1 MNPTISPLRRLKYE
15 TTKQNVMENKLTKKR
30 FIQTSAIQQINEATI
45 VLRHFIELS
54 AKLLPFF
61 NELSKKSTLLPQE
74 QSDRNKI
81 IEVYKSYSFDTNT
94 SEILMESDILEIIQ
108 QTFRAIEK
116 REPGKEAESD
126 KLMAIFQ
133 NKHHQL
139 ILNWKQTDTN

>member
-1 MNPTISPLRRLKYE
+1 
-15 TTKQNVMENKLTKKR
+15 MENKLTKKR

-61 NELSKKSTLLPQE
+61 NELSKKNTLLPQE

-81 IEVYKSYSFDTNT
+81 IEVYRSYSFDTST

-108 QTFRAIEK
+108 QTFKAIEK
-116 REPGKEAESD
+116 RRPGKESDSD
-126 KLMAIFQ
+126 KLMTLFQ
-133 NKHHQL
+133 NKHYQL
-139 ILNWKQTDTN
+139 VLNWKQTDTN

>member
-1 MNPTISPLRRLKYE
+1 
-15 TTKQNVMENKLTKKR
+15 MENKITKKR

-61 NELSKKSTLLPQE
+61 NELSKKNTLLPQE

-81 IEVYKSYSFDTNT
+81 IEVYKSYSFDTST
-94 SEILMESDILEIIQ
+94 SEILMESDILEVIQ

-116 REPGKEAESD
+116 RGPGKESDSD
-126 KLMAIFQ
+126 KLMALFQ

-139 ILNWKQTDTN
+139 VLNWKQTDTN

>member
-1 MNPTISPLRRLKYE
+1 
-15 TTKQNVMENKLTKKR
+15 MENKLTKKR

-61 NELSKKSTLLPQE
+61 NELSKKNTLLPQE

-116 REPGKEAESD
+116 RGPGKESDSD
-126 KLMAIFQ
+126 KLMALFQ

-139 ILNWKQTDTN
+139 LLNWKQTDSN

>member
-1 MNPTISPLRRLKYE
+1 
-15 TTKQNVMENKLTKKR
+15 MENKLAKKR

-74 QSDRNKI
+74 LSDRNKI
-81 IEVYKSYSFDTNT
+81 IEVYRSYSFDTST

-108 QTFRAIEK
+108 QTFRSIEK
-116 REPGKEAESD
+116 RVPGKDSDSD
-126 KLMAIFQ
+126 KLMTIFQ

-139 ILNWKQTDTN
+139 VQNWRLTDTN

>member
-1 MNPTISPLRRLKYE
+1 
-15 TTKQNVMENKLTKKR
+15 MENKLAKKR

-61 NELSKKSTLLPQE
+61 NELSKKNTLLPQE
-74 QSDRNKI
+74 LSDRNKI
-81 IEVYKSYSFDTNT
+81 IEVYRNYGFDTST

-108 QTFRAIEK
+108 QTFRSIEK
-116 REPGKEAESD
+116 RRPGKDSDSD

-139 ILNWKQTDTN
+139 VQNWRLTDMN

>member
-1 MNPTISPLRRLKYE
+1 
-15 TTKQNVMENKLTKKR
+15 MENKLTKKR

-61 NELSKKSTLLPQE
+61 NELSKKKTLLPQE

-81 IEVYKSYSFDTNT
+81 IEVYRSYSFDTST

-108 QTFRAIEK
+108 QTFRAIEQ
-116 REPGKEAESD
+116 RGPGKESDSD
-126 KLMAIFQ
+126 KLMTLFQ
-133 NKHHQL
+133 NKHYQL
-139 ILNWKQTDTN
+139 VLNWKQTDTN

>member
-1 MNPTISPLRRLKYE
+1 MI

-61 NELSKKSTLLPQE
+61 NELSKKNALLPQE

-81 IEVYKSYSFDTNT
+81 IEVYRSYSFDTNT

-108 QTFRAIEK
+108 QTFRAIEN
-116 REPGKEAESD
+116 RGPGKESDSD

-139 ILNWKQTDTN
+139 VLNWKQTDTN

>member
-1 MNPTISPLRRLKYE
+1 
-15 TTKQNVMENKLTKKR
+15 MENKLAKKR

-61 NELSKKSTLLPQE
+61 NELSKKSILLPQE
-74 QSDRNKI
+74 ITDRNKI
-81 IEVYKSYSFDTNT
+81 IEVYRNYGFDTST

-108 QTFRAIEK
+108 QTFKAIEQ
-116 REPGKEAESD
+116 RNPGTDSDSD
-126 KLMAIFQ
+126 KLMSLFQ

-139 ILNWKQTDTN
+139 VKNWQLTDTN

>member
-1 MNPTISPLRRLKYE
+1 
-15 TTKQNVMENKLTKKR
+15 MENKLAKKR

-61 NELSKKSTLLPQE
+61 NELSKKSILLPQE
-74 QSDRNKI
+74 LSDRNKI
-81 IEVYKSYSFDTNT
+81 IEVYQNYGFDTST

-108 QTFRAIEK
+108 QTFRSIEK
-116 REPGKEAESD
+116 RRPGKGSDSD
-126 KLMAIFQ
+126 KLMTIFQ

-139 ILNWKQTDTN
+139 IQNWRLTDMN

>member
-1 MNPTISPLRRLKYE
+1 
-15 TTKQNVMENKLTKKR
+15 MENKLAKKR

-74 QSDRNKI
+74 LSDRNKI
-81 IEVYKSYSFDTNT
+81 IEVYRNYGFDTST

-108 QTFRAIEK
+108 QTFRSIEK
-116 REPGKEAESD
+116 RRPGKDSDSD

-139 ILNWKQTDTN
+139 VQNWRLTDMN

>member
-1 MNPTISPLRRLKYE
+1 
-15 TTKQNVMENKLTKKR
+15 MENKLTKKR

-61 NELSKKSTLLPQE
+61 NELSKKSALLPQE

-81 IEVYKSYSFDTNT
+81 IEVYRNYGFDTST

-108 QTFRAIEK
+108 KTFSSIEK
-116 REPGKEAESD
+116 RKPGKDSDSD
-126 KLMAIFQ
+126 KLMTIFQ
-133 NKHHQL
+133 KKHHQL
-139 ILNWKQTDTN
+139 VLNWKLTDMN